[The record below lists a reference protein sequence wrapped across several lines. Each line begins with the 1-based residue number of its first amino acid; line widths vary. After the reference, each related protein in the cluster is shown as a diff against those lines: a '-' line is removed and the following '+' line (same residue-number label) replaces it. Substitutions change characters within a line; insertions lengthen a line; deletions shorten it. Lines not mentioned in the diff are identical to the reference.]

1 MRNLKFFT
9 VLISLALLVGCASNK
24 PIEYQLDDKFKN
36 RPDNVEIIA
45 AQYLAQN
52 MKTDLGRDNQGAF
65 VAELNES
72 GVLDKLMKE
81 FVVRHGGT
89 VTQGAQSLAESEE
102 VFMEIGDPPVEEIT
116 LPAGVLKD
124 ALEGII
130 DFAYDYFM
138 LPRIPQPLNI
148 FRQAKFG
155 RQTYRT
161 REDLRDRY

>member
-1 MRNLKFFT
+1 MKNLKLF
-9 VLISLALLVGCASNK
+9 SALLMTTLMISCASNK
-24 PIEYQLDDKFKN
+24 SIQYELDDKFKN
-36 RPDNVEIIA
+36 RPENIEIIA

-52 MKTDLGRDNQGAF
+52 MKTDLGKDEHGAF

-72 GVLDKLMKE
+72 GLLDKLVKE
-81 FVVRHGGT
+81 FAIRHGGS
-89 VTQGAQSLAESEE
+89 VAQNAQHLSEDE
-102 VFMEIGDPPVEEIT
+102 QSFMEIGDAPVEEIT

-161 REDLRDRY
+161 REDLRDKY